1 MRIYQNEHNMFTTRS
16 KTDNNALDIDA
27 INNLKSLIM
36 PKQPE
41 RSLDIK
47 LDKFVSYEEK
57 QSV

>member
-1 MRIYQNEHNMFTTRS
+1 MFTTRS

-27 INNLKSLIM
+27 TDNLKPLIM
-36 PKQPE
+36 PKQRE
-41 RSLDIK
+41 CILGIK